1 MRSTQTSLVKKIA
14 SFLTAT
20 SIMCSV
26 CGSNFSAFA
35 EYFDNASR
43 YKASIVDDTENGT
56 VEFVANERYEDVYKE
71 VPIENSEVGITVNE
85 NGELVQ
91 EVISDSDLTEEIM
104 ELCRDAWSFF

>member
-1 MRSTQTSLVKKIA
+1 MRNTQTSLVKKIA

-35 EYFDNASR
+35 EYFDDASR

-56 VEFVANERYEDVYKE
+56 VEFVANERYEDVYS
-71 VPIENSEVGITVNE
+71 N
-85 NGELVQ
+85 
-91 EVISDSDLTEEIM
+91 
-104 ELCRDAWSFF
+104 